1 MTESKPQWE
10 ISAIKAEFSLDN
22 LVKLP
27 AMTYVLIWYHLY
39 FFIACLIT
47 LDVLNFELVSLI
59 NSTSGLF
66 IGPSC
71 LKGLLYRSFVR
82 ISYSRYVRK
91 EFVTNFNKW
100 CLGID
105 GALCYD
111 NAQNFLQC
119 LMQF

>member
-71 LKGLLYRSFVR
+71 LKDLLYR
-82 ISYSRYVRK
+82 
-91 EFVTNFNKW
+91 
-100 CLGID
+100 
-105 GALCYD
+105 
-111 NAQNFLQC
+111 
-119 LMQF
+119 